1 MKNTYL
7 ISLLIVV
14 SAIVTLGLSA
24 AHADAC
30 ETLSLNDKIQKAMK
44 LKDRTESDISR
55 DRNRQPAKALEFMG
69 FKTDMKVIEFN
80 PGNNFWYTKLLEP
93 LLRDEGELIVAGNN
107 AWMEEWLENIASARL
122 NKVKRIAIDMDW
134 SNEKREFLMDVIDF
148 KTSNADMLLNI
159 REYHNLPNE
168 NRSTFNKAVYK
179 ALKPGGTY
187 VVIDHTRRH
196 MKEDSFEVYRRED
209 PVRVIKEITDAGFNF
224 TKYSNMFYR
233 PDDHLNL
240 ELRRKSVRGNSDRFF
255 LVFNKPK

>member
-1 MKNTYL
+1 M
-7 ISLLIVV
+7 S
-14 SAIVTLGLSA
+14 LGLSA
-24 AHADAC
+24 PHADAC
-30 ETLSLNDKIQKAMK
+30 ETPSLNKQIQQAMK
-44 LKDRTESDISR
+44 LKDRTASDISR
-55 DRNRQPAKALEFMG
+55 DNNRQPVKALEFMG
-69 FKTDMKVIEFN
+69 LKADMKVIEFN

-93 LLRDEGELIVAGNN
+93 LLKDEGELIIAGNN
-107 AWMEEWLENIASARL
+107 AWMKEWLADIASERL
-122 NKVKRIAIDMDW
+122 HNVKRIAIDMDW
-134 SNEKREFLMDVIDF
+134 SNEKREFVMNAVDF
-148 KTSNADMLLNI
+148 KSSNVDMLLNI

-196 MKEDSFEVYRRED
+196 MKEESFEVYRRED

-224 TKYSNMFYR
+224 TKYSTMFYR